1 MVPLLLEA
9 AEGRLQLERPEE
21 VVGLLEVR
29 ADRHD
34 LVDKVLNADDI
45 VLPEALTRTESK
57 TKTLFYLRLELKCGP
72 NRIIGISTVV
82 VAGDKPPL

>member
-1 MVPLLLEA
+1 VVPLLLEA
-9 AEGRLQLERPEE
+9 AEGCLQLERPEE

-29 ADRHD
+29 AHRHD

-57 TKTLFYLRLELKCGP
+57 TKTLFIQGW
-72 NRIIGISTVV
+72 N
-82 VAGDKPPL
+82 